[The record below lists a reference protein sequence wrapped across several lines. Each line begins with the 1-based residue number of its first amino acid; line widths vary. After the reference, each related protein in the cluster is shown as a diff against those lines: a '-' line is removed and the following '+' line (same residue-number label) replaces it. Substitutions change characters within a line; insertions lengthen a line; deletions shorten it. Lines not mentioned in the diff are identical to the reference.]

1 MAKKSKTRD
10 IPVDEDPQF
19 ATTRTEANARLRL
32 FIDRIIRLDEEKK
45 GMADDIKDV
54 YNELKSTGYDAKT
67 TRRMVAL
74 AKMTPDARSETLALE
89 DTYRAE
95 LGFD

>member
-1 MAKKSKTRD
+1 MAKKTKKRTTD
-10 IPVDEDPQF
+10 IDDDPQF
-19 ATTRTEANARLRL
+19 ATTREEANARLRL
-32 FIDRIIRLDEEKK
+32 FIDRIIRLEEEKK

-54 YNELKSTGYDAKT
+54 YTELKSSGYDGTT

-74 AKMTPDARSETLALE
+74 AKMTKDARDEKLALE

-95 LGFD
+95 LGF